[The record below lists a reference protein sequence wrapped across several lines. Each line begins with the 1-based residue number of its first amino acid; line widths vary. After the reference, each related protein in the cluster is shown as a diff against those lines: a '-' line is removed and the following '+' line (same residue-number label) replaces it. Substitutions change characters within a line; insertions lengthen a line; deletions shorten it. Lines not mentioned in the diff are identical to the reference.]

1 MKTKLKII
9 LITWCLLLI
18 SGCSINTNTTNVNHS
33 EKQNNVWIANP
44 ASVYCE
50 ENWWTLELIFD
61 NGESY
66 WICNFEDWSFCE
78 EREFY
83 HGECPNNKNQK
94 NKDTTNTGTIT
105 ECVSETC
112 ATNSQTG
119 LDSQKK
125 EEISAIFD
133 KYKNSN
139 SQTKSWLNEQDIELM
154 EDIIETL
161 K

>member
-18 SGCSINTNTTNVNHS
+18 SWCTIKTSEINVDNDV
-33 EKQNNVWIANP
+33 EQNNVWMANP

-66 WICNFEDWSFCE
+66 WVCNFQDWSFCE

-83 HGECPNNKNQK
+83 HGECPI
-94 NKDTTNTGTIT
+94 NKDQISLDPSTTEIIS
-105 ECVSETC
+105 ECVSGTC
-112 ATNSQTG
+112 ATNSKTE
-119 LDSQKK
+119 LISQKK

-133 KYKNSN
+133 KYKDSN
-139 SQTKSWLNEQDIELM
+139 SQEKSWLNEQDIELM
-154 EDIIETL
+154 EEIIETL

>member
-1 MKTKLKII
+1 MQTKLKII
-9 LITWCLLLI
+9 LISWCLLLI
-18 SGCSINTNTTNVNHS
+18 SWCAINTQDVNID
-33 EKQNNVWIANP
+33 NNVEQDNVWMANP

-66 WICNFEDWSFCE
+66 WVCNFEDWSFCE

-83 HGECPNNKNQK
+83 RGECPTK
-94 NKDTTNTGTIT
+94 KDQINLDNSNSGTTS

-112 ATNSQTG
+112 ATNSQTE
-119 LDSQKK
+119 LSSEKK

-133 KYKNSN
+133 KYKDSN
-139 SQTKSWLNEQDIELM
+139 SQEKSWLNEQDIELM
-154 EDIIETL
+154 EEIIETL